1 MAFNASGKTDKKDGP
16 HKANAADRGTSER
29 IVAERITVA
38 LIPKAGDDL
47 QQLQDRTGLSKTDI
61 VNRSISAYEF
71 IESKMRD
78 GNDLLIRDP
87 RTGEVQIVK
96 FL

>member
-16 HKANAADRGTSER
+16 HKANVVERGASER

-47 QQLQDRTGLSKTDI
+47 QRLQDRTGLSKTDI
-61 VNRSISAYEF
+61 VNRAISAYEF
-71 IESKMRD
+71 FESKMRD

-87 RTGEVQIVK
+87 QTDEVQIVR